1 MKDVYV
7 CGESGCG
14 LFENTLLRKL
24 QINLN
29 QDSWYLAEIWT
40 RNLLDINQKDYHL
53 NQLVHWIEFWS
64 S

>member
-29 QDSWYLAEIWT
+29 QDSWYLAEI
-40 RNLLDINQKDYHL
+40 
-53 NQLVHWIEFWS
+53 
-64 S
+64 